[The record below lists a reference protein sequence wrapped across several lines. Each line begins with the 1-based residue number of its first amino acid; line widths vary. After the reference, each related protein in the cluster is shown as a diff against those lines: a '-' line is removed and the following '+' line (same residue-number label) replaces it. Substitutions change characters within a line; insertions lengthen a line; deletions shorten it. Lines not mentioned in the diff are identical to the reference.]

1 MSYIATTEEVADFGK
16 FSFSFDEEDNFNE
29 LDVKKGPDRF
39 RMDYQEVCLKGHN
52 ARSMW
57 NLAESLEDK
66 GYRLV
71 DAEETG
77 LTYYSAD
84 GKTEIYL
91 DEEPNVGNEM
101 SRIMILRGEL
111 TEDKLP
117 DAEDELKALFYEL
130 R

>member
-1 MSYIATTEEVADFGK
+1 MSYIAISENVAELGK
-16 FSFSFDEEDNFNE
+16 FSFSFDEEDNLNE

-39 RMDYQEVCLKGHN
+39 RMGYQEVCLKGHN

-57 NLAESLEDK
+57 DLAESLEDK

-77 LTYYSAD
+77 LTYYSPD
-84 GKTEIYL
+84 GRTEIYL
-91 DEEPNVGNEM
+91 DEELNAGNEM

-117 DAEDELKALFYEL
+117 NTEDELKNLFYEL
-130 R
+130 